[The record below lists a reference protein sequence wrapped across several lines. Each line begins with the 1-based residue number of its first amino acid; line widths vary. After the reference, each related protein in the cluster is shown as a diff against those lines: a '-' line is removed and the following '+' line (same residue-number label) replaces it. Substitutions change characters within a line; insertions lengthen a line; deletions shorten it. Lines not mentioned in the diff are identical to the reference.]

1 MLLSI
6 LIIILLLQFVKR
18 PTSGSKKGSFF
29 VQHRMIIGLL
39 VMTIVPILTFNY
51 LLPKNYLESSDELI
65 EYGIESENMRFI
77 REGFEQ
83 KMWLDPKNISLKID
97 YVDASKKYSTN
108 DCEVVK
114 YTLDYPDTISELLTE
129 TYIDLT
135 CSSKIEEETMKKL
148 SSLDETHFKN
158 FLIGYY
164 YLQYNNSL
172 CEGYL
177 KKEIVLNPDFKHSY
191 NQLCDYYFKNKK
203 TKELNA
209 FISHPNHRSKI
220 DLAFREYY
228 HFSQGNIIEYTHTIY
243 DGRIKHVQFFAF
255 FPALIIS
262 FIWLIYLWKID
273 VFNPEKWHH
282 LLFVFSLGT
291 IFTFLCLPLYDIAR
305 YWFHFGI
312 NGEATN
318 DFMYSFIVIGGS
330 EELVKFLPW
339 FLFAIV
345 SKRLK
350 EPFDYILYASVAA
363 LGFAFAENWMYLEN
377 VNNITIRGLMSTV
390 GHMFDASIIA
400 YSYILCR
407 FRYKDK
413 KWRILLPFAGFI
425 LAALSHGFYDFWLI
439 SPAIQNLS
447 FVTMIFFVISLHI
460 WFLFKNNAL
469 NHSTFHMSSVQ
480 LNTIFLQDLITVSM
494 IGLFMLEYT
503 LFSLEYGAI
512 KGNKNLVSHAS
523 VVALFIIYFNHQVD
537 QLKIKK
543 GIWDKFSLKLPPII
557 TSFFSFAR
565 LRNRNEAAE
574 DDDRNYIGKS
584 LTFYT
589 SKSNKYIG
597 NQLPISGTVTHSI
610 TVDDNESWYA
620 VELHTNLIYSNYVKN
635 CALIH
640 VFNAEESL
648 LKDKVQLVFL
658 LVPNM
663 ELLKESN
670 LKMKDFRYT
679 GKVYSRPKH
688 PIF

>member
-1 MLLSI
+1 MLLSL
-6 LIIILLLQFVKR
+6 LIIVLLLQFVR
-18 PTSGSKKGSFF
+18 RQTSGSSKGSFF
-29 VQHRMIIGLL
+29 VQHLMIIGLL
-39 VMTIVPILTFNY
+39 VITIIPIITFNY
-51 LLPKNYLESSDELI
+51 LLPKKYLESADELI

-83 KMWLDPKNISLKID
+83 KIWLDPENISLKID
-97 YVDASKKYSTN
+97 YIDASKKYSAN

-114 YTLDYPDTISELLTE
+114 YTLDYSDTISELLTE
-129 TYIDLT
+129 AYIDLT
-135 CSSKIEEETMKKL
+135 CGSLLEEETTNKL
-148 SSLDETHFKN
+148 KSLDEIPFKN
-158 FLIGYY
+158 FLIGYA
-164 YLQYNNSL
+164 YLNHNNSL
-172 CEGYL
+172 GESYL
-177 KKEIVLNPDFKHSY
+177 KKEIVLNPDFNHSY
-191 NQLCDYYFKNKK
+191 NQLSDYYFKNQK
-203 TKELNA
+203 TQELNA
-209 FISHPNHRSKI
+209 FITHPDNRSKI

-228 HFSQGNIIEYTHTIY
+228 HFSQGNIFEYLHTIY
-243 DGRIKHVQFFAF
+243 DGRIKNVQLIAF

-291 IFTFLCLPLYDIAR
+291 IFTFLCLPLYDVAR

-312 NGEATN
+312 NGDATN
-318 DFMYSFIVIGGS
+318 DFLYSFIVIGGS

-339 FLFAIV
+339 FLFAII

-350 EPFDYILYASVAA
+350 EPFDYLLYASVAA

-377 VNNITIRGLMSTV
+377 ANNITIRGLMSTV

-400 YSYILCR
+400 YSYILYR
-407 FRYKDK
+407 FKYSDK
-413 KWRILLPFAGFI
+413 KWRILLPFGGFI

-439 SPAIQNLS
+439 SPAIKDLS
-447 FVTMIFFVISLHI
+447 FITMIFFVISLHI
-460 WFLFKNNAL
+460 WFHFKNNAL
-469 NHSTFHMSSVQ
+469 NHSTFYRSSVQ
-480 LNTIFLQDLITVSM
+480 LNSVFLQDLITLSM
-494 IGLFMLEYT
+494 IGLFMLEYI
-503 LFSLEYGAI
+503 LYSYEYGAI
-512 KGNKNLVSHAS
+512 NGNKNLVSHAP

-537 QLKIKK
+537 QLRIKN

-565 LRNRNEAAE
+565 LTNRSKSVE
-574 DDDRNYIGKS
+574 DDGNYIGKS
-584 LTFYT
+584 FTFYT

-597 NQLPISGTVTHSI
+597 NQLPISGTITHSI
-610 TVDDNESWYA
+610 TVDDTDGWYA
-620 VELHTNLIYSNYVKN
+620 VELHSDLLYSNYVRN

-640 VFNAEESL
+640 VFNSEESL

-658 LVPNM
+658 LVPTM

-688 PIF
+688 PII